1 MTEED
6 IQKLSKEQLQ
16 DIVLK
21 IHKILT
27 SGQKKELRKMI
38 KVYKDQSGNGTSQA
52 FPGRMSDDFVK
63 EKMMQI
69 QEWEHKIDEGEL
81 YLNIEEY
88 EDYSDRYW
96 DPDWIIKYY
105 DNQGIG
111 DKIQYMIQFAADCI
125 DDRRY
130 QEAHEI
136 YEWIWQMSVSTE
148 CDGDYEY
155 IDADAADLEVLE
167 ENNLIHT
174 DMKQLALLTL
184 YADYQCLPANE
195 RASDIYG
202 YFAMYTFSKLHL
214 EEMFRVGRESLL
226 DTEQFWTDWIELL
239 EKKSGDTEARLLKE
253 AVMYQKGINGLCEIA
268 RESVSV
274 HPSLY
279 LAVMEEYVKLHLY
292 HEAENMVYKRADAI
306 VSGKYRNHYA
316 EVAVLLAIVAEIKEV
331 G

>member
-38 KVYKDQSGNGTSQA
+38 KVYKDQSGNGTSQS

-105 DNQGIG
+105 DNQGIC

-136 YEWIWQMSVSTE
+136 YEWIWQMSVSLKAAFASSCLDHQEKMMQFCRE
-148 CDGDYEY
+148 CF
-155 IDADAADLEVLE
+155 V
-167 ENNLIHT
+167 
-174 DMKQLALLTL
+174 
-184 YADYQCLPANE
+184 
-195 RASDIYG
+195 SDSTVKNFLRLFG
-202 YFAMYTFSKLHL
+202 M
-214 EEMFRVGRESLL
+214 EEMAETYGTQGKEILINTAKGNPQNTCYNLELHRNIMCDFTYYSLVFYTGDFDKAKNICKNSKESLGGS
-226 DTEQFWTDWIELL
+226 E
-239 EKKSGDTEARLLKE
+239 
-253 AVMYQKGINGLCEIA
+253 
-268 RESVSV
+268 
-274 HPSLY
+274 
-279 LAVMEEYVKLHLY
+279 
-292 HEAENMVYKRADAI
+292 
-306 VSGKYRNHYA
+306 
-316 EVAVLLAIVAEIKEV
+316 
-331 G
+331 